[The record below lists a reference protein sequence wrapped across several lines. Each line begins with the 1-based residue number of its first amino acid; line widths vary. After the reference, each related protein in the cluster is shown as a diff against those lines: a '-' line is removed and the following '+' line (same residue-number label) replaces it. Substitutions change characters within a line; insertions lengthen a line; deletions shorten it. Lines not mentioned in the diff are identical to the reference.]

1 MENIVQLQESLKY
14 ASGINSDLKSRRF
27 IFYICISLMLSIVIQ
42 VPLYIFNINYPFAEV
57 ADYFSFFLLV
67 NTLFLAVYWYLQIKP
82 TAIRTITR
90 TVTNPIDTY
99 SRTSTKIDE
108 ISKALELYKGKKSD
122 EKIFVNFIKSRLIDL
137 PERPEFE
144 SFNNS
149 TLMNDVELELF
160 KLVLLNV
167 HDEIIDKMKNAII
180 EQRSKSKDETTKENS
195 ISRLI
200 QLTDHVTS
208 RLKNEI
214 ELLTK
219 RGNLYITIGSVITV
233 AGGVILYFT
242 VKDFILSYASANETN
257 DVINKHDILSI
268 TARVSIILFIEVF
281 AYYYLRLYKNI
292 MDNVKFYQNEISNM
306 ELKLLALHA
315 IENNDNNEA
324 LKTLTDELARTE
336 RNFVI
341 NKGQTTVDIEKSK
354 HEQSILYK
362 SIDSISK
369 LVKTAK

>member
-1 MENIVQLQESLKY
+1 MENIIQLQKSLKY
-14 ASGINSDLKSRRF
+14 APEINSDFKSRKF
-27 IFYICISLMLSIVIQ
+27 ILYICTSLMLSIVIQ
-42 VPLYIFNINYPFAEV
+42 VPLYIFNINYPLAEI
-57 ADYFSFFLLV
+57 ADYLSLFLLV
-67 NTLFLAVYWYLQIKP
+67 ITLFLAVYWYLQIKP
-82 TAIRTITR
+82 TAIRAFARSMI
-90 TVTNPIDTY
+90 NPIDTY

-108 ISKALELYKGKKSD
+108 IIKALEIYKGKKSD
-122 EKIFVNFIKSRLIDL
+122 EKTFVNFIKARLIDL
-137 PERPEFE
+137 PERSEFE
-144 SFNNS
+144 SFNSS
-149 TLMNDVELELF
+149 TLMNDIELELF
-160 KLVLLNV
+160 KLVLVNV
-167 HDEIIDKMKNAII
+167 RDEITDKMNNAII
-180 EQRSKSKDETTKENS
+180 EQRSKSKDETTRENS

-242 VKDFILSYASANETN
+242 VKDFVLSYASANEKN

-281 AYYYLRLYKNI
+281 AYYYLRLYKSI

-315 IENNDNNEA
+315 IENNDNNKA

-354 HEQSILYK
+354 HEQSTLYK